1 MRAMFT
7 SFDNFMAVFVAM
19 FALAWSTVFMPVLGG
34 PLHTYEAQA
43 IGVGWQSLRSGE
55 ATNIGEAFEIASSI
69 PVQVVLPSA
78 QAAEMPNRPIQ
89 IATAPDPLE
98 LLGGPDPALVILP
111 ATHAIQTGSTMPI
124 AELSDD
130 GLDCAGAERGTCEQ
144 SPRTLRL

>member
-78 QAAEMPNRPIQ
+78 QAAEMPNPPTQ

-98 LLGGPDPALVILP
+98 LLGGPDPALVIMP
-111 ATHAIQTGSTMPI
+111 APRPIQTVSSMRI
-124 AELSDD
+124 SQFNDNA
-130 GLDCAGAERGTCEQ
+130 LDCAGAERGTCEQ
-144 SPRTLRL
+144 SPGTLRL